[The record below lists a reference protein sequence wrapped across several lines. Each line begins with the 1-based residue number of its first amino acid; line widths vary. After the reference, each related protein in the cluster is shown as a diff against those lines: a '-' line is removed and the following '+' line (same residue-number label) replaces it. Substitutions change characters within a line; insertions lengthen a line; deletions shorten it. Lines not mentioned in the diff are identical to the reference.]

1 MKPTRAVS
9 SRLAHHSKNKE
20 TQMQRRALITAGL
33 ALIALLASGR
43 VSPSHAAIDHYEMV
57 GKTLGLSKDQI
68 QGGLGSVLKLAQE
81 KLQKGDFD
89 KLAGAIPGASG
100 YLDKAKSL
108 GAVTGPLKDLG
119 GLNGAL
125 GKLGIKPDTASKFL
139 SELPGIVSKTGGEDA
154 GKLLSSVLK

>member
-1 MKPTRAVS
+1 
-9 SRLAHHSKNKE
+9 
-20 TQMQRRALITAGL
+20 MQRRDFIGTGFALVAFL
-33 ALIALLASGR
+33 AVGQPST
-43 VSPSHAAIDHYEMV
+43 SHAQFDPYEMI
-57 GKTLGLSKDQI
+57 GKTLGLSKDQL

-108 GAVTGPLKDLG
+108 GAVNGPLKDLS

-139 SELPGIVSKTGGEDA
+139 SELPGIVSKTAGEDA
-154 GKLLSSVLK
+154 GKLLGSVLK

>member
-1 MKPTRAVS
+1 
-9 SRLAHHSKNKE
+9 
-20 TQMQRRALITAGL
+20 MQRRTLITTGL
-33 ALIALLASGR
+33 ALFAFVAMGLPST
-43 VSPSHAAIDHYEMV
+43 SHAAFDAYEMA
-57 GKTLGLSKDQI
+57 GKALGLSKDQL

-89 KLAGAIPGASG
+89 KLAAAIPGASG

-108 GAVTGPLKDLG
+108 GAVNGPLKDVG
-119 GLNGAL
+119 GLNAAL